1 MKRYYSQETGC
12 TYLDGLHQRMP
23 PDAVFLTEE
32 LYAAVIRDAGINTV
46 RRHDEQ
52 GLPYLVDVVPSAFD
66 LALEARSWR
75 DNQLTAVTWLR
86 DRHRDQLEMMAP
98 TTLDHEQYLALLTYM
113 QALRD
118 WPQSAQFPN
127 AEHQPSA
134 PLWLAEQAD

>member
-1 MKRYYSQETGC
+1 
-12 TYLDGLHQRMP
+12 MP
-23 PDAVFLTEE
+23 SDAVFLPEE
-32 LYAAVIRDAGINTV
+32 TYEAVIRDAGINTV
-46 RRHDEQ
+46 RRHDKQ
-52 GLPYLVDVVPSAFD
+52 GMPYLVDVVPSVAD

-98 TTLDHEQYLALLTYM
+98 TTLDAEQYLALLTYM

-127 AEHQPSA
+127 TEHRPSA
-134 PLWLAEQAD
+134 PLWLAEQTE

>member
-1 MKRYYSQETGC
+1 MKRYYSQKTGC

-23 PDAVFLTEE
+23 SDAVFLPEE
-32 LYAAVIRDAGINTV
+32 TYEAVIRDAGINTV
-46 RRHDEQ
+46 RRHDKQ
-52 GLPYLVDVVPSAFD
+52 GMPYLVDVVPSVAD

-98 TTLDHEQYLALLTYM
+98 TTLDAEQYLALLTYM
-113 QALRD
+113 QTLRD

-127 AEHQPSA
+127 TEHRPSA
-134 PLWLAEQAD
+134 PLWLAEQTE